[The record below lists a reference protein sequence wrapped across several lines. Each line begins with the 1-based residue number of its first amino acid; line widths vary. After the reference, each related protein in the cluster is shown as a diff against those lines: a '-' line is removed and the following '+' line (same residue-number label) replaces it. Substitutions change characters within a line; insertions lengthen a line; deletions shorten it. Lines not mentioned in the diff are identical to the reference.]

1 MTIKMIHSLSFLFL
15 GLIIIPLQST
25 QASNLETSYDFR
37 YRFEYTDDNSK
48 LTKRRRHRI
57 RTRLGAQYSP
67 NERLRIKIR
76 LSTAEKNTTGANQ
89 TLGHDFSLSDIGMDQ
104 LYINY
109 SLMGNTYIS
118 LGKMTN
124 PFFKPNK
131 SELLFDGDYN
141 PEGLALSFN
150 KDNIFGNIGFFKFD
164 ESSSKT
170 SNILGFQ
177 IGLSNKITNQ
187 TSYKVALAQYNF
199 DDIKGRAASDITWN
213 GKIFGNPVDA
223 NNNYLNNYN
232 ITNLSAE
239 IKTTL
244 GMGAIPTT
252 IFLDFARNSK
262 AHEND
267 LGFQIGTK
275 LTLSDLWNVVY
286 LYKDV
291 ENNAVFGALTH
302 SDFGGGGVGHKGHQ
316 LNVGY
321 IFSKKLSIELT
332 WFDNKKKMEI
342 DYKKAFIDLKYKF

>member
-1 MTIKMIHSLSFLFL
+1 
-15 GLIIIPLQST
+15 
-25 QASNLETSYDFR
+25 
-37 YRFEYTDDNSK
+37 
-48 LTKRRRHRI
+48 
-57 RTRLGAQYSP
+57 
-67 NERLRIKIR
+67 

>member
-1 MTIKMIHSLSFLFL
+1 MIHSLSFLFL